1 MKRIVGTLHIV
12 LILLLSISAH
22 ASDIELTE
30 TDMPKL
36 VGTWV
41 GDRDW
46 QPTGQKAGSGRHERL
61 FLEIKNNGKAVIT
74 PQKKPNKKI
83 KGPVEIR
90 DGKAF
95 IKYMKQKREFTY
107 SEKKGK
113 AMLSTT
119 FQHKADGKPY
129 VNELVFTM
137 Q

>member
-1 MKRIVGTLHIV
+1 MKRIVGNLSIILV
-12 LILLLSISAH
+12 LLLSLSAQ
-22 ASDIELTE
+22 ANEIELTE
-30 TDMPKL
+30 SDMSKL

-61 FLEIKNNGKAVIT
+61 FLEIKKNGKSVIT
-74 PQKKPNKKI
+74 PEKKPNKKI
-83 KGPVEIR
+83 KGPVEII
-90 DGKAF
+90 DGKVF
-95 IKYMKQKREFTY
+95 IKYMKQKMEFAY

-129 VNELVFTM
+129 INELVFTR

>member
-1 MKRIVGTLHIV
+1 MKRV
-12 LILLLSISAH
+12 LANLLVTVVLLLSISAQ
-22 ASDIELTE
+22 ASEIDLAES
-30 TDMPKL
+30 DMPQL
-36 VGTWV
+36 IGSWV

-61 FLEIKNNGKAVIT
+61 FLEIKKNGKSVIT
-74 PQKKPNKKI
+74 PEKKPNKKI
-83 KGPVEIR
+83 KGSVEIR

-95 IKYMKQKREFTY
+95 IKYMKQKLEFTY

-119 FQHKADGKPY
+119 FQHKADGKPF
-129 VNELVFTM
+129 VNELVFTR